1 MSAFERAL
9 AAMPLVAILRG
20 LAPGQAAAVA
30 EILLTAGMRVLEVPL
45 SGADALESLAVLSER
60 CAGRALVG
68 AGTVR
73 SPSEVAA
80 VAAAGGDVIVMPH
93 ADIRIVAAAKD
104 CGLAVVPGF
113 ATPTEAFA
121 CIEAGADALKLFP
134 AETNPPT
141 MLRALRAV
149 LPQSVKVLPV
159 GSITPESMPAYWRA
173 GANGF
178 GIGSALYRPER
189 DLAALGARAQA
200 FVAAARTLLAQPLRV

>member
-1 MSAFERAL
+1 MSEFERAL

-20 LAPGQAAAVA
+20 LAPAQAAAVA
-30 EILLTAGMRVLEVPL
+30 EILLTAGVRVLEVPL

-68 AGTVR
+68 AGTVTAH
-73 SPSEVAA
+73 SEVAA
-80 VAAAGGDVIVMPH
+80 VADHGGAIVVMPH
-93 ADIRIVAAAKD
+93 ADTRIVAAAKD
-104 CGLAVVPGF
+104 RGLVVVPGF

-134 AETNPPT
+134 AETNPPA

-149 LPQSVKVLPV
+149 LPPSAKVLPV
-159 GSITPESMPAYWRA
+159 GSITPESMEPYWRA

-178 GIGSALYRPER
+178 GIGSALYTPEQ
-189 DLAALGARAQA
+189 DLASLGARAQA
-200 FVAAARTLLAQPLRV
+200 FVAAARALLAQPPRV

>member
-20 LAPGQAAAVA
+20 LAPGQAAEVA

-73 SPSEVAA
+73 SPSEVTA

-189 DLAALGARAQA
+189 ELAALGARAQA

>member
-20 LAPGQAAAVA
+20 LAPGQAAEVA